1 MICHMALQTVAGIDW
16 LHGEGGIFGTVSG
29 SRQRARE
36 GAVNVQRLRKA
47 RGMSQDE
54 LADAV
59 GIQTAAIS
67 HIENRRGNPTLTTL
81 EGIAAALGVR
91 FGGLFRAR

>member
-1 MICHMALQTVAGIDW
+1 MARGDFSARFPARDTAPARALAG
-16 LHGEGGIFGTVSG
+16 
-29 SRQRARE
+29 
-36 GAVNVQRLRKA
+36 NVRRLRKE

-67 HIENRRGNPTLTTL
+67 HIENRRGNPTLVTL
-81 EGIAAALGVR
+81 ESLAAVLGVR
-91 FGGLFRAR
+91 FADLFRSR

>member
-1 MICHMALQTVAGIDW
+1 MAK
-16 LHGEGGIFGTVSG
+16 GEYSARFPARDSAPA
-29 SRQRARE
+29 RAL
-36 GAVNVQRLRKA
+36 AVNVRRLRKA

-59 GIQTAAIS
+59 GIQTPAIS
-67 HIENRRGNPTLTTL
+67 HIENRRSNPTLTTL

-91 FGGLFRAR
+91 FGDLFRSR